1 MYVCMSRVFDENV
14 DCLSVQKDS
23 IMTTIIN
30 SYPHFYLPD
39 IFLIYIHIYI
49 YLIQTHRLP
58 RFRHRQARPQIPR
71 RQRESRNL
79 QIRHRNGPAH
89 VLQTLRHLAHDGPE
103 ELPRGL
109 QHQLSVPGKGQRG
122 ERQCDA
128 GEWAGVGEGD
138 GGEGESGEALRG
150 DGWRGLGSDRGLWM
164 LSFGGGAVRMR
175 VASPSWT
182 SSRRKSCCHALL
194 CRIMRLSQN
203 SALCCIATP
212 LP

>member
-1 MYVCMSRVFDENV
+1 
-14 DCLSVQKDS
+14 
-23 IMTTIIN
+23 MTTIIN

-109 QHQLSVPGKGQRG
+109 QHQLSVPGKRQRG

-164 LSFGGGAVRMR
+164 LSFGGGQFECEL
-175 VASPSWT
+175 
-182 SSRRKSCCHALL
+182 RRLLGPVLGGSLVVMLCCVVL
-194 CRIMRLSQN
+194 RLSQN
-203 SALCCIATP
+203 SALVHSHTP
-212 LP
+212 SMRTYRIRQVL